1 MAFAQVIKLINDR
14 DSDNEKRAGS
24 AKNDM
29 KLSIRGSMLT
39 GHDFKR
45 LLSAGASFRIHGNL
59 HRRSS
64 GSGCNH
70 RILHGLCCPEEV

>member
-1 MAFAQVIKLINDR
+1 MSLEACICSAAFRLSRLLIGAVGFAQVIKLINDR

-24 AKNDM
+24 AKHEM

-45 LLSAGASFRIHGNL
+45 LLPPGHSV
-59 HRRSS
+59 
-64 GSGCNH
+64 
-70 RILHGLCCPEEV
+70 PD